1 MGGGLL
7 RPQVFLELCR
17 NAEASMRK
25 ESDEQ
30 RRRLAWL
37 QQEAP
42 DVAQDPIPVHG
53 GGDRYNTDP
62 DQYVG
67 KTGRMP
73 HGWAKAAHIA
83 SLVHIDEMRSLLELF
98 CL

>member
-1 MGGGLL
+1 
-7 RPQVFLELCR
+7 
-17 NAEASMRK
+17 MRK

-37 QQEAP
+37 QQEAL
-42 DVAQDPIPVHG
+42 DVAQDPIPVRG

-73 HGWAKAAHIA
+73 HGWAKAVQIA
-83 SLVHIDEMRSLLELF
+83 GLVHIDEMRALLE
-98 CL
+98 CLVSQSER

>member
-1 MGGGLL
+1 
-7 RPQVFLELCR
+7 
-17 NAEASMRK
+17 MRK

-42 DVAQDPIPVHG
+42 DVAQDPIPVTG

-73 HGWAKAAHIA
+73 HGWANAVHIA
-83 SLVHIDEMRSLLELF
+83 SLVHIDEMRALLELF